1 MTIDERV
8 KQLRKLMR
16 NNGIDCWYV
25 NGTDPHQS
33 EYVCPRWRSRAWIS
47 GFTGSAGTVVVT
59 RTEALL
65 WVDSRYYV
73 QGAKQIEGSCYQLM
87 KQEWEDTPSPI
98 DWIKTNLKKGKVVGI
113 DQETISVS
121 DYQRMSGCLAEKGIT
136 LATMPDLLDQIWTD
150 RPAVPDSKVVEV
162 EKRYAGLS
170 RAEKFSQ
177 VRNAMEEKGC
187 TYYLVCA
194 IDDIAWMTNLRG
206 DDIKY
211 NPVFLSYLL
220 LGKER
225 AWLFT
230 DISRFSAEL
239 LTDVRAD
246 MDVMPYEAAAK
257 TIRGLVKAKDVVYM
271 NPDRTNVLMRAA
283 LGKARVVAGQDITT
297 EMKARKNP
305 TEMEGMR
312 RAHVLDGIAMVNFLS
327 RLDFSGE
334 TTYDELQLCQMLD
347 AERLKNPDCLDESF
361 GTIAGFGPNGAMC
374 HYCPSE
380 EEHSPVTRGLVVL
393 DSGGQYR
400 FGTTDITRTLA
411 FGKPTVEEIHD
422 YTVTLKGHLALAAAV
437 FPKGTCGYQLDILAK
452 QFMWKDGMSFF
463 HGTGHG
469 VGFRLNVHEG
479 PQRIN
484 GRPITVAM
492 EVGMVTSDEPGI
504 YKEGRHGIRIENLI
518 ATVPAMKTE
527 FGQFYKFETLT
538 LCPYERRLIDTSLL
552 SKEEIDQVNTYHRR
566 VYETLRDKVENPDW
580 LQEACKPL

>member
-211 NPVFLSYLL
+211 NKNKAQIGVLAGINYKFGNSNGTHNFKIVKPYCMVHYCAELGLDSLKIFLGIQEFTFIIFHDHEFVLPFYDVTCLNIAHSLLPEVWQDLLPNDVVFGTPCVMSKSRLHVLSVQIIEFGKCHFHRSCLILKEALLPIFGLSSGFEASLYFPFTLTGPVF
-220 LGKER
+220 
-225 AWLFT
+225 
-230 DISRFSAEL
+230 II
-239 LTDVRAD
+239 
-246 MDVMPYEAAAK
+246 EA
-257 TIRGLVKAKDVVYM
+257 
-271 NPDRTNVLMRAA
+271 
-283 LGKARVVAGQDITT
+283 
-297 EMKARKNP
+297 
-305 TEMEGMR
+305 
-312 RAHVLDGIAMVNFLS
+312 
-327 RLDFSGE
+327 
-334 TTYDELQLCQMLD
+334 C
-347 AERLKNPDCLDESF
+347 
-361 GTIAGFGPNGAMC
+361 
-374 HYCPSE
+374 
-380 EEHSPVTRGLVVL
+380 
-393 DSGGQYR
+393 
-400 FGTTDITRTLA
+400 
-411 FGKPTVEEIHD
+411 
-422 YTVTLKGHLALAAAV
+422 
-437 FPKGTCGYQLDILAK
+437 
-452 QFMWKDGMSFF
+452 
-463 HGTGHG
+463 
-469 VGFRLNVHEG
+469 
-479 PQRIN
+479 
-484 GRPITVAM
+484 
-492 EVGMVTSDEPGI
+492 EPGV
-504 YKEGRHGIRIENLI
+504 LI
-518 ATVPAMKTE
+518 
-527 FGQFYKFETLT
+527 FIFICWHLFRSFQSG
-538 LCPYERRLIDTSLL
+538 
-552 SKEEIDQVNTYHRR
+552 
-566 VYETLRDKVENPDW
+566 
-580 LQEACKPL
+580 